1 MGILNLWGGATFEG
15 IDKFDKEVETPK
27 RGVELGTY
35 WIMFVFPFVSVFSW
49 WRAAT

>member
-1 MGILNLWGGATFEG
+1 MGGGPTFEG

-35 WIMFVFPFVSVFSW
+35 WIKLRILVYFMENPYL
-49 WRAAT
+49 

>member
-1 MGILNLWGGATFEG
+1 MGGGPTFEG

-35 WIMFVFPFVSVFSW
+35 
-49 WRAAT
+49 